1 MPKLNVNQIDKYLN
15 PKDNEDNRKSK
26 PNRNLREDNNQNYNK
41 KNDKRRPTSRNQ

>member
-15 PKDNEDNRKSK
+15 PKDNGDNRKSK
-26 PNRNLREDNNQNYNK
+26 PNRNLRKDNNQNYNK

>member
-1 MPKLNVNQIDKYLN
+1 MPKLNANQIDKYLN
-15 PKDNEDNRKSK
+15 SKDNEDERRSK

>member
-15 PKDNEDNRKSK
+15 PKDNGDNGKSK

>member
-1 MPKLNVNQIDKYLN
+1 MPKLNANQIDKYLN
-15 PKDNEDNRKSK
+15 LKDNRDERRSK

>member
-15 PKDNEDNRKSK
+15 PKDNGDNRKSK
-26 PNRNLREDNNQNYNK
+26 SNRNLREDNNQNYNK

>member
-1 MPKLNVNQIDKYLN
+1 MPKLNANQIDKYLN
-15 PKDNEDNRKSK
+15 SKDNRDKRRSK

>member
-15 PKDNEDNRKSK
+15 PKDNEDKRMSK

>member
-15 PKDNEDNRKSK
+15 SKDNGDKRWSK

>member
-15 PKDNEDNRKSK
+15 LKDNGDNRRSK
-26 PNRNLREDNNQNYNK
+26 LNRNLREDNNQNYNK

>member
-15 PKDNEDNRKSK
+15 PKDNGDKRRSK
-26 PNRNLREDNNQNYNK
+26 PNRNLREDKNQNYSK

>member
-1 MPKLNVNQIDKYLN
+1 MPKLNANQIDKYLN
-15 PKDNEDNRKSK
+15 LKDNIDKRKSK

>member
-15 PKDNEDNRKSK
+15 PKDNGDNRKSK
-26 PNRNLREDNNQNYNK
+26 PNRNLREYNNQNYNK

>member
-15 PKDNEDNRKSK
+15 SKDNEDKRRSK

-41 KNDKRRPTSRNQ
+41 KNGKRRPTSRNQ

>member
-1 MPKLNVNQIDKYLN
+1 MPKFNVNQIDKYLN
-15 PKDNEDNRKSK
+15 SKDNGDKRRSK

>member
-15 PKDNEDNRKSK
+15 SKDNGDNRRSK
-26 PNRNLREDNNQNYNK
+26 LNRNLREDNNQNYNK

>member
-1 MPKLNVNQIDKYLN
+1 MPKPNANQIDKYLN
-15 PKDNEDNRKSK
+15 PKDNGDKRSSK

>member
-1 MPKLNVNQIDKYLN
+1 MPKLNANQIDKYLN
-15 PKDNEDNRKSK
+15 LKDNRDKRRSK

>member
-15 PKDNEDNRKSK
+15 LKDNEDKRRSK

>member
-15 PKDNEDNRKSK
+15 PKDNGDNRRSK
-26 PNRNLREDNNQNYNK
+26 FNRNLREDNNQNYNK

>member
-15 PKDNEDNRKSK
+15 PKDNGDNRKSK
-26 PNRNLREDNNQNYNK
+26 HNRNLREDNNQNYNK

>member
-15 PKDNEDNRKSK
+15 PKDNGDNKRSK
-26 PNRNLREDNNQNYNK
+26 LNRNLRENNNQNYNK

>member
-15 PKDNEDNRKSK
+15 SKDNGDNRNSK

>member
-15 PKDNEDNRKSK
+15 PKDNGDNRRFKL
-26 PNRNLREDNNQNYNK
+26 NRNLREDNNQNYNK